1 MIRIAQLK
9 LPCGHSRSDLDKRIR
24 KALRLGEDR
33 SLSYEIKRHSID
45 AGKKPQLFDIYTI
58 DADLQMGQKAEK
70 KLVTKLRSKDIS
82 VIVPESYQFPEAGNE
97 QLTNRPVVIGAGPAG
112 LFCALMLAEHGYM
125 PILLER
131 GKCVEEREADIE
143 RYWETGRLDPSSNVQ
158 FGEGG
163 AGTFSDGKLN
173 TQINDKTG
181 RSGEVLRIFTE
192 AGAPEDILYESRP
205 HIGTDK
211 LKVVI
216 PAIRARILAA
226 GGDVRFQATVTD
238 LEIAQGSVKAVIIG
252 DGSRIET
259 DTVILAPGHSARDT
273 MRSLYEKGIPV
284 EQKAFAIGLRV
295 SHPQSLIDKAQ
306 YGVWEKEEMEKL
318 GLTAANYKLTAR
330 AASGRGVYSF
340 CMCPGGYIVDASSEP
355 GRIAVN
361 GMSEHARDSGRANSA
376 IVCTIAP
383 EEFGGDHPLQ
393 GMFLQR
399 GLEEEAYRLGAG
411 SVPVQTYLGLKERFE
426 GRTWREADDHT
437 VTDAQAADT
446 QACDTQ
452 AENALD
458 AHSQNSAARAGKTFV
473 PGMKDLTGDL
483 CIRGRWREADLS
495 GLLPEA
501 LTTDFIDGM
510 EQFDRKIP
518 GFAGPDAFVAGLES
532 RTSSPVRIPRGDDL
546 QSSVRGLYPC
556 GEGAGYAGG
565 IMSAAMDGIRVAEAV
580 RRRFAEPDLKQVKKW
595 LRKEAA
601 AIRDAISEQERA
613 AQSKKIFSKLT
624 ALEEYQNADVILC
637 YYSIKSEVD
646 THQFLDR
653 AALDGKR
660 VYIPRVLSKE
670 EMRFYL
676 YEPEKLIVS
685 RFGIPE
691 PAEDP
696 EKEFIFEREIPEKCF
711 VVMPGLSFDTDGGR
725 LGYGG
730 GYYDRFLAAR
740 PGMHTCALA
749 FGAQM
754 REHVP
759 ADPRDVRP
767 QRVITG

>member
-9 LPCGHSRSDLDKRIR
+9 LPCGHSRADLEKRIR
-24 KALRLGEDR
+24 KVLRLREDQP
-33 SLSYEIKRHSID
+33 LTYEIKRHSVD
-45 AGKKPQLFDIYTI
+45 ARKKPQLFDIYTI
-58 DADLQMGQKAEK
+58 DADLQTGQKAEK
-70 KLVTKLRSKDIS
+70 KLAAKLRSKDIS
-82 VIVPESYQFPEAGNE
+82 AVVPERYCFPEAGKE
-97 QLTNRPVVIGAGPAG
+97 PLTKRPVVIGAGPAG

-131 GKCVEEREADIE
+131 GKCVEERAEDIE
-143 RYWETGRLDPSSNVQ
+143 RYWETGKLDPSSNVQ

-216 PAIRARILAA
+216 PAIRARIIAE
-226 GGDVRFQATVTD
+226 GGEVRFRTTVTD
-238 LEIAQGSVKAVIIG
+238 LEIAEGSVTAVLLD
-252 DGSRIET
+252 DGGKIET

-361 GMSEHARDSGRANSA
+361 GMSEHARNSGRANSA

-399 GLEEEAYRLGAG
+399 ELEEEAYRLGAG
-411 SVPVQTYLGLKERFE
+411 SVPVQTYIGLREQFERLDKERV
-426 GRTWREADDHT
+426 RHSQ
-437 VTDAQAADT
+437 TDSAQAP
-446 QACDTQ
+446 C
-452 AENALD
+452 
-458 AHSQNSAARAGKTFV
+458 
-473 PGMKDLTGDL
+473 MKDLTGDL

-501 LTTDFIDGM
+501 VTTDFIDGM

-518 GFAGPDAFVAGLES
+518 GFAGPEAFVAGLES

-546 QSSVRGLYPC
+546 QSAVRGLYPC

-580 RRRFAEPDLKQVKKW
+580 RKRYAEPELKQVKKW

-601 AIRDAISEQERA
+601 AIRDSIPEQERA
-613 AQSKKIFSKLT
+613 EQSEKIFRRVT
-624 ALEEYQNADVILC
+624 ELEEYHNSEVILC
-637 YYSIKSEVD
+637 YYSIGSEVD
-646 THQFLDR
+646 THPFLER
-653 AALDGKR
+653 AVCDGKR
-660 VYIPRVLSKE
+660 VYIPRVLSRE

-676 YEPEKLIVS
+676 YEAEELAVS

-691 PAEDP
+691 PTEDP
-696 EKEFIFEREIPEKCF
+696 EKEFVFEKEIPEKCL
-711 VVMPGLSFDTDGGR
+711 VVMPGLSFDKAGGR

-730 GYYDRFLAAR
+730 GYYDRFLAVR
-740 PGMHTCALA
+740 PGMHTCAVA

-759 ADPRDVRP
+759 TDPLDMRP
-767 QRVITG
+767 QRVITADQ

>member
-9 LPCGHSRSDLDKRIR
+9 LACGHSRADLEKRIR

-33 SLSYEIKRHSID
+33 PLSYEIKRHSID
-45 AGKKPQLFDIYTI
+45 ARKKPQLFNIYTI
-58 DADLQMGQKAEK
+58 DADLQMGLKAEK
-70 KLVTKLRSKDIS
+70 KLVSKLRSKDVS
-82 VIVPESYQFPEAGNE
+82 VIVPERYQFPEAGNE
-97 QLTNRPVVIGAGPAG
+97 QLKNRPVVIGAGPAG

-131 GKCVEEREADIE
+131 GKCVEERAEDIA
-143 RYWETGRLDPSSNVQ
+143 RYWETGKLDPSSNVQ

-216 PAIRARILAA
+216 PAIRARIIAE
-226 GGDVRFQATVTD
+226 GGEVRFRTTVTD
-238 LEIAQGSVKAVIIG
+238 LEIAEGSVTAVLL
-252 DGSRIET
+252 DGGGKIET

-361 GMSEHARDSGRANSA
+361 GMSEHARNSGRANSA

-399 GLEEEAYRLGAG
+399 ELEEEAYRLGAG
-411 SVPVQTYLGLKERFE
+411 SVPVQTYIGLKEQFE
-426 GRTWREADDHT
+426 GRTGD
-437 VTDAQAADT
+437 AADLQT
-446 QACDTQ
+446 NNT
-452 AENALD
+452 
-458 AHSQNSAARAGKTFV
+458 SATC
-473 PGMKDLTGDL
+473 MKDLTGDL

-501 LTTDFIDGM
+501 VTTDFIDGM

-518 GFAGPDAFVAGLES
+518 GFAGPEAFVAGLES

-546 QSSVRGLYPC
+546 QSAVRGLYPC

-601 AIRDAISEQERA
+601 AIRDAIPEQERA
-613 AQSKKIFSKLT
+613 AQSEKIFGRVTELK
-624 ALEEYQNADVILC
+624 EYHNSDAILC
-637 YYSIKSEVD
+637 YYSIGSEVD

-653 AALDGKR
+653 AISDGKR

-676 YEPEKLIVS
+676 YESEKLAVS

-691 PAEDP
+691 PEEDP
-696 EKEFIFEREIPEKCF
+696 EKEFVFEKESPEKCL
-711 VVMPGLSFDTDGGR
+711 VVMPGLSFDNDGGR

-740 PGMHTCALA
+740 PGMHTCAVA
-749 FGAQM
+749 FGAQI

-759 ADPRDVRP
+759 TDPLDVRP
-767 QRVITG
+767 QKVITG

>member
-9 LPCGHSRSDLDKRIR
+9 LPCGHSRADLEKRIR
-24 KALRLGEDR
+24 KVLRLREDQP
-33 SLSYEIKRHSID
+33 LTYEIKRHSVD
-45 AGKKPQLFDIYTI
+45 ARKKPQLFDIYTI
-58 DADLQMGQKAEK
+58 DADLQTGQKAEK
-70 KLVTKLRSKDIS
+70 KLAAKLRSKDIS
-82 VIVPESYQFPEAGNE
+82 AVVPERYCFPEAGKE
-97 QLTNRPVVIGAGPAG
+97 PLTKRPVVIGAGPAG

-131 GKCVEEREADIE
+131 GKCVEERAEDIE
-143 RYWETGRLDPSSNVQ
+143 RYWETGKLDPSSNVQ

-192 AGAPEDILYESRP
+192 AGAPLDILYESRP
-205 HIGTDK
+205 HIGTDR

-226 GGDVRFQATVTD
+226 GGEVRFQTTVTE
-238 LEIAQGSVKAVIIG
+238 LEIAQGEVKAVLL
-252 DGSRIET
+252 DGGGKIET

-273 MRSLYEKGIPV
+273 MTALYEKGIPV

-295 SHPQSLIDKAQ
+295 SHPQRLIDRAQ

-361 GMSEHARDSGRANSA
+361 GMSEHARSSGRANSA

-399 GLEEEAYRLGAG
+399 ELEEEAYRLGSG
-411 SVPVQTYLGLKERFE
+411 SVPVQTYIGLREQFERLDKERV
-426 GRTWREADDHT
+426 RQAQ
-437 VTDAQAADT
+437 TDNAQ
-446 QACDTQ
+446 
-452 AENALD
+452 
-458 AHSQNSAARAGKTFV
+458 V
-473 PGMKDLTGDL
+473 PGMQDLTGDL

-501 LTTDFIDGM
+501 VTTDFIDGM

-518 GFAGPDAFVAGLES
+518 GFAGPEAFVAGLES

-546 QSSVRGLYPC
+546 QSAVRGLYPC
-556 GEGAGYAGG
+556 GEGSGYAGG

-580 RRRFAEPDLKQVKKW
+580 RKRYAEPELKQVKKW

-601 AIRDAISEQERA
+601 AIRDSIPEQERA
-613 AQSKKIFSKLT
+613 EQSEKIFRRVT
-624 ALEEYQNADVILC
+624 ELEEYHNSEVILC
-637 YYSIKSEVD
+637 YYSIGSEVD
-646 THQFLDR
+646 THPFLER
-653 AALDGKR
+653 AVCDGKR
-660 VYIPRVLSKE
+660 VYIPRVLSRE

-676 YEPEKLIVS
+676 YEPEELAVS

-691 PAEDP
+691 PTEDP
-696 EKEFIFEREIPEKCF
+696 EKEFVFDKEIPEKCL
-711 VVMPGLSFDTDGGR
+711 VVMPGLSFDKAGGR

-730 GYYDRFLAAR
+730 GYYDRFLAVR
-740 PGMHTCALA
+740 SGMHTCAVA

-759 ADPRDVRP
+759 TDPLDMRP
-767 QRVITG
+767 QRVITADQ